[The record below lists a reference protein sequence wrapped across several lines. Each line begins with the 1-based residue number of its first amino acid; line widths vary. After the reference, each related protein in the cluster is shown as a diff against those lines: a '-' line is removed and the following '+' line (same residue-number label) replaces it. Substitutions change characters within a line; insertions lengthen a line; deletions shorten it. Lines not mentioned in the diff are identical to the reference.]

1 MNTNLRG
8 ARMKPKEEW
17 RRLEEFPKILVSNYG
32 EVKTDDGVMLKIH
45 TELQGYKRV
54 YIKDKTLRVHRLV
67 AKAFIPNPEKKP
79 CVNHKNGN
87 KADNR
92 VGNLEWVTYRENSL
106 LAAINGQLRSTGGR
120 LTPIVALNIQE
131 GTEIE
136 FASQKDASRKLGI
149 SDFEINKCLRG
160 YRKSSH
166 GYKFKYLET
175 KKDS

>member
-1 MNTNLRG
+1 
-8 ARMKPKEEW
+8 MKPKEEW
-17 RRLEEFPKILVSNYG
+17 KRLKEFPKILVSNYG
-32 EVKTDDGVMLKIH
+32 KVKTDDGVMLKIH
-45 TELQGYKRV
+45 TELQGYQRV
-54 YIKDKTLRVHRLV
+54 TIKGKPLRIHRLV
-67 AKAFIPNPEKKP
+67 AKAFIPNPKKKR

-92 VGNLEWVTYRENSL
+92 AGNLEWVTNRENSL
-106 LAAINGQLRSTGGR
+106 LASKNGQLSSGKYMTP
-120 LTPIVALNIQE
+120 TPIVAINIRE

-136 FASQKDASRKLGI
+136 FVSQRDAARKLGI
-149 SDFEINKCLRG
+149 NNSEINKCLRG